1 MSAILIDSL
10 KTVSYHNG
18 ILRIECLSA
27 GPKGEEQSS
36 GTLLIPGNQAAA
48 ILKALVG
55 ATQELEKRVREQAAQ
70 QTATAGNA

>member
-1 MSAILIDSL
+1 MSVILIDSL
-10 KTVSYHNG
+10 KTVSFHNG

-36 GTLLIPGNQAAA
+36 GTLLIPGNQAGA
-48 ILKALVG
+48 ILKALT
-55 ATQELEKRVREQAAQ
+55 AAAQELEKRMREQAAQ